1 MSAVAVTRSSFSTSL
16 ARYLRS
22 WGLWALL
29 VLALVSSRFF
39 VSREDGQA
47 VVIAVHD
54 HLPVMTSA
62 MIGVSLGI
70 VVSTLLLPIG
80 FIYLRSNTNKRQ
92 PWQVEEVTAGSR
104 MAIAFGRFL
113 ADAAALFAVLGVLT
127 LAGFILAV
135 LRMPLSEIRPLELI
149 AGLWLVAGPAVM
161 GLAALRVL
169 FDAIPWTRGAL
180 GEVLYFVVW
189 MASLVLPVTAG
200 ERAVGLAQNMTD
212 FPGFISPLT
221 YAAPSDGKRHGTP
234 DVTIGAT
241 LVKHGRIP
249 LDVMAGLTAPGYL
262 QARLGWSLIACAV
275 AAGAGL
281 LYRPHRP
288 RRKSPTAGRIAR
300 LLSAGP
306 PRPAKADAPAA
317 RLSALPWLGLVI
329 GELRL
334 IGGRAAVA
342 AAGPRRRPDRPVP
355 GVPPRRRRRRPA
367 VPGLPPLDPGRP
379 GGGQGAAPA
388 GGDRAARAHGPA
400 RGLPGRRDAVE
411 PAARPAGH
419 GRPPLDG
426 GAGAGRPARRCR
438 RPGGAPAGGPE
449 PLVLHP
455 APDPAGRLVRLFVGL
470 EHDGVRWN
478 HLTAESCSRFKV

>member
-1 MSAVAVTRSSFSTSL
+1 MSALAITSSSASTSFK
-16 ARYLRS
+16 RYLRS

-104 MAIAFGRFL
+104 AAIAFGRFL

-135 LRMPLSEIRPLELI
+135 LRMPLTEVRPLELI

-169 FDAIPWTRGAL
+169 FDAIPWTRGAF
-180 GEVLYFVVW
+180 GEVLYFIVW

-221 YAAPSDGKRHGTP
+221 YAAPSDGKRHRTP
-234 DVTIGAT
+234 DVTIGGA
-241 LVKHGRIP
+241 LVKPGKIP

-262 QARLGWSLIACAV
+262 QARLGWALIACAV

-288 RRKSPTAGRIAR
+288 RRKSETAGRIAK
-300 LLSAGP
+300 LFAAGP
-306 PRPAKADAPAA
+306 PKPARADAPAA
-317 RLSALPWLGLVI
+317 RLSALPWLGLVV
-329 GELRL
+329 GEFRL
-334 IGGRAAVA
+334 IGGGRLSLLLGLAAALAGLSSDYRHAGVAGALLFLLFRLSTQAGRAETSGLRPLALTAPLGPMARRLAFLVAGALWSLLLALPAMAVHPWTEVLEQGVAPGAVA
-342 AAGPRRRPDRPVP
+342 ALAAILLAMLSRSSFTPR
-355 GVPPRRRRRRPA
+355 
-367 VPGLPPLDPGRP
+367 LIL
-379 GGGQGAAPA
+379 
-388 GGDRAARAHGPA
+388 
-400 RGLPGRRDAVE
+400 
-411 PAARPAGH
+411 
-419 GRPPLDG
+419 
-426 GAGAGRPARRCR
+426 
-438 RPGGAPAGGPE
+438 
-449 PLVLHP
+449 LVAWYAYLS
-455 APDPAGRLVRLFVGL
+455 V
-470 EHDGVRWN
+470 
-478 HLTAESCSRFKV
+478 